1 MREIGAL
8 LGRWSVGS
16 NSAVTVAAAED
27 WRANRIA
34 NRKADDKTNDRPQ
47 FLSRFNVA
55 SRSAMFFLRR
65 LIS

>member
-1 MREIGAL
+1 MREIGSL

-16 NSAVTVAAAED
+16 NSAVTAAAVED
-27 WRANRIA
+27 RGANR
-34 NRKADDKTNDRPQ
+34 NRKADDETNERPQ
-47 FLSRFNVA
+47 FLSRFNAA